1 MLAALVHPRC
11 ARFRIGVGEQEGSE
25 MYDGIM
31 DLYDDALRLDHISQL
46 VISVFPHTIVSF
58 STALLFE
65 GLNSFTSLMLML

>member
-1 MLAALVHPRC
+1 
-11 ARFRIGVGEQEGSE
+11 

-58 STALLFE
+58 FDSVTL
-65 GLNSFTSLMLML
+65 